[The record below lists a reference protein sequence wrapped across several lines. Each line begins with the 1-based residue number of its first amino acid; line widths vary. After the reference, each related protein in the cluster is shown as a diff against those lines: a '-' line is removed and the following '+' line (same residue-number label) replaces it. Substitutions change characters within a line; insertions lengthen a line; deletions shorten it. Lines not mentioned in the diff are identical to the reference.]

1 MTILLFTAAALVIL
15 ALLLSTVR
23 SLRQIGKSDS
33 GGNFHNVDVAAF
45 RTLMRIEDDQYL
57 RAHLEPAAFRR
68 VRRARTLAVQQYLS
82 WIAADCETL
91 LQLIQRR
98 APNQGEH
105 LESQVLM
112 RQAIRL
118 RFTAL
123 ALRAFLWLQ
132 YGLPGLDAM
141 PHAVARKYETL
152 RERVDSRFGSEGLAE
167 ALSTH

>member
-15 ALLLSTVR
+15 TLLLTTAR
-23 SLRQIGKSDS
+23 SLRQRGKSGS

-45 RTLMRIEDDQYL
+45 RTLMRIEDDEYL

-82 WIAADCETL
+82 WIAADCGTL

-98 APNQGEH
+98 APNQDVR

-112 RQAIRL
+112 RQAVRL

-123 ALRAFLWLQ
+123 ALWSFLWLQ
-132 YGLPGLDAM
+132 YALPALDAM
-141 PHAVARKYETL
+141 PRAVASKYERL
-152 RERVDSRFGSEGLAE
+152 CEQVESRLGSEGLAK
-167 ALSTH
+167 ALATH